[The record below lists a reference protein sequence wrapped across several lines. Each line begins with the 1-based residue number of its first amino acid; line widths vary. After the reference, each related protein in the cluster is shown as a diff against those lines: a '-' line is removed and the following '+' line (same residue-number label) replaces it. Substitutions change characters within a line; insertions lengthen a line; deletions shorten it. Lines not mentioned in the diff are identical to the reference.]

1 MIVLTLIS
9 GMRRKES
16 LRCDLISGKMSLGCE
31 VHREEDEHP
40 HDDSILHAH
49 GEADTEGR
57 SEYVDRKFRGRPNMG
72 TWIESELAEG

>member
-9 GMRRKES
+9 ERWRRES
-16 LRCDLISGKMSLGCE
+16 LRCDLNSGELSLECK

-49 GEADTEGR
+49 GEADTEGKP
-57 SEYVDRKFRGRPNMG
+57 ECVDRKIRSRPNMG
-72 TWIESELAEG
+72 TWSESELAEV